1 MARLPIGLLGWS
13 ELSQVAILVPDFVEA
28 LVVVFVPHS
37 SFNNKLSMY
46 MLSFIQRLIKDHKLF
61 NSWSFKR

>member
-37 SFNNKLSMY
+37 SSFSNKLSMY
-46 MLSFIQRLIKDHKLF
+46 LLSFIQRLIKDHKLF
-61 NSWSFKR
+61 HS